1 MSRIAAAMNRWI
13 SFKSKARQAAIP
25 PGRRVYAI
33 GDIHG
38 RADLLQR
45 LHQLI
50 AEDAAKRAPAR
61 NTLIYLGDYIDR
73 GPDSRDVIKI
83 AASDFPHGFEKQHLI
98 GNHEAL
104 MLDFLANPSHG
115 ARWLSN
121 GGKAVLLN
129 FGIEPP
135 SEYVAPERFDD
146 TAQALSDAL
155 TPDEWA
161 FLKGLKYSHR
171 EGHYFFVHAG
181 VRPGVALAQQKPE
194 DLIWI
199 RDPFLESNENFG
211 ARVVHGHSI
220 RREVEMRPNRIG
232 IDTGA
237 YATGKLTCLGLQ
249 GTGHWL
255 IQT

>member
-1 MSRIAAAMNRWI
+1 MNRWI
-13 SFKSKARQAAIP
+13 SFVRKPRRAVIP

-38 RADLLQR
+38 RADLLDR

-73 GPDSRDVIKI
+73 GPDSRAVIKL
-83 AASDFPHGFEKQHLI
+83 AASDFPDGFEKHYLI

-104 MLDFLANPSHG
+104 MLGFLADPLCGPGWQNTSI
-115 ARWLSN
+115 
-121 GGKAVLLN
+121 GGREVLVN
-129 FGIEPP
+129 FNIEPP
-135 SEYVAPERFDD
+135 SEFAAPEILAE
-146 TAQALSDAL
+146 TAAQLNNAL
-155 TPDEWA
+155 TAEEWR
-161 FLKGLKYSHR
+161 FLKGLKHSHR
-171 EGHYFFVHAG
+171 EGHYFFTHAG
-181 VRPGVALAQQKPE
+181 VRPGVPLEKQKPE

-199 RDPFLESNENFG
+199 RGPFLESDVNFG
-211 ARVVHGHSI
+211 AVVVHGHSI
-220 RREVEMRPNRIG
+220 RREVEFRSNRIG

-249 GTGHWL
+249 GTERWL
-255 IQT
+255 LQT